1 MIQGRNGWRKLSFP
15 TASAKKRINVLMT
28 EAPVYDKNL
37 KPIVALDLGAK
48 LVGVAVSD
56 ERHITIRRLPPLKRS
71 NWKRLLAEVESLI
84 ESFDAEAL
92 VLGLPLSLDGTMGS
106 SAMEIERLARNFSKS
121 LNVPVYL
128 QDERLTSVDARHR
141 LISEGH
147 DEDKIRTLIDGEAA
161 ALILRDFL
169 SNNTSYSAS
178 ENRTEKS

>member
-1 MIQGRNGWRKLSFP
+1 
-15 TASAKKRINVLMT
+15 MT
-28 EAPVYDKNL
+28 EAQAHDRNL

-48 LVGVAVSD
+48 FVGVAVSD

-71 NWKRLLAEVESLI
+71 NWKRLLSEVENLF

-92 VLGLPLSLDGTMGS
+92 VLGLPLRLDGAMGS

-121 LNVPVYL
+121 LRVPVYL
-128 QDERLTSVDARHR
+128 QDERLTSFDARDR

-147 DEDKIRTLIDGEAA
+147 SEEEIRTLIDGEAA

-169 SNNTSYSAS
+169 TSDTNYPLPGNPA
-178 ENRTEKS
+178 KK

>member
-1 MIQGRNGWRKLSFP
+1 EN
-15 TASAKKRINVLMT
+15 
-28 EAPVYDKNL
+28 
-37 KPIVALDLGAK
+37 
-48 LVGVAVSD
+48 
-56 ERHITIRRLPPLKRS
+56 
-71 NWKRLLAEVESLI
+71 LI
-84 ESFDAEAL
+84 ENFDAEAL
-92 VLGLPLSLDGTMGS
+92 VLGLPLRLDGTMGS

-178 ENRTEKS
+178 ENRTEK